1 MNNLTATEVIATALH
16 GVVMRGWRRT
26 ALAVAIAI
34 VVPGLAAAAVER
46 RQFTAPAGYLVVEV
60 LDDDLVHFEASAVGS
75 PPSLAQPLFASPMV
89 LKRDYSGPSS
99 LVDGGQTLETPAIR
113 LVVDGGSLCV
123 RVEDRTRSNAHLTTV
138 CPVEMDRPF
147 KGLDL
152 DPAAMAHVYGLGQE
166 FKAVGGSDCRF
177 VQTSADGDWVA
188 HGVREGLVVQGLDA
202 GNGFQGLQCAAVGNV
217 QIPVLY
223 ALGTGGLNY
232 ALFMDNVYK
241 QRWDFT
247 GRPWKARMYG
257 DQLRWYVMTGPDLRD
272 LRADYLELTG
282 RPPVPPRKALGLWV
296 SEFGY
301 DNFGQIDALL
311 TGLRSRDFPVD
322 GFVLDLNWF
331 GGVVNKQNQP
341 KTHMGRLDWDED
353 QAPDLD
359 RNPYL
364 FRNPGPRIQSYAAD
378 HIGLTVIEESYL
390 ADTTDTFQQM
400 PAELSAYRRTAGACD
415 ITNQTQ
421 AVTDIA
427 GFWGRGRMIDWSDP
441 AAGAWIHDNRR
452 FPNLS
457 KRGITSHWTDL
468 GEPESFSAA
477 ACYEG
482 VETTVSGRK
491 TSHSDIHNLYNLLWN
506 QAIWDGYVA
515 EQGEANDLGVTN
527 PRPFI
532 MTRSGAAGTQRTGAA
547 MWSGDI
553 ASATESLA
561 AHFNAQMHMSFS
573 GIDYYGSDL
582 GGFRREVLPH
592 NDKQGRYRGYE
603 DELFTQWFAAGAWFD
618 VPVRPH
624 TDNEFVEATPPYDT
638 APDRVGHVRS
648 NRANLRQRYALI
660 PYYYSLAHRAHQA
673 GEPLVPPLVFYYQ
686 NDSTVRT
693 IGHEKLVGR
702 DLLVGVVARHGEYER
717 DIYLPAGRWANFHTS
732 EWVTST
738 GQWLRNVPVYRNG
751 LLTLPAFARAGAIV
765 PMMAV
770 DKDAKDAFGHR
781 KGGGAPRTELIA
793 RVYADPTPSE
803 FTLFE
808 DDGTTLRYDG
818 AGRPSYHHR
827 TTRISQQHAGPN
839 TVTVTVAAA
848 TDVNGPGPYPG
859 AETRRQSVVELVV
872 DAAQATAV
880 TLNGSPLAQHG
891 GRAAFDAAASGWV
904 NAGRNLVLAK
914 SAAMDVATAKT
925 FVFALHPASGATS
938 VNFVCDSAFT
948 APGQAVYAVGSTP
961 ELGNWDPSRA
971 IALSPSIYW
980 EYIYNPPAG
989 GAGPGPSKPVWTG
1002 VVEGLPPN
1010 PSFEWKCIRRNEDG
1024 SGGVSWQS
1032 GPNTVFSA
1040 PVVSGYAGRTYGA
1053 F

>member
-1 MNNLTATEVIATALH
+1 
-16 GVVMRGWRRT
+16 MRGWRRT
-26 ALAVAIAI
+26 ALALAIAI
-34 VVPGLAAAAVER
+34 IVPDLAAAAVER

-60 LDDDLVHFEASAVGS
+60 LDDDLVHFEASAIGS

-123 RVEDRTRSNAHLTTV
+123 RVEDRTRGNAHLTTV

-166 FKAVGGSDCRF
+166 FKAVRGSDCRV
-177 VQTSADGDWVA
+177 VQTSADGDWVV

-223 ALGTGGLNY
+223 TLGAGGLNY

-282 RPPVPPRKALGLWV
+282 RPPVPPRKAFGLWV

-353 QAPDLD
+353 QVPDLD
-359 RNPYL
+359 RNPYS
-364 FRNPGPRIQSYAAD
+364 FRNPGPRIQSYAVD

-400 PAELSAYRRTAGACD
+400 PAELSAYRRTAAGACEV
-415 ITNQTQ
+415 TNQTQ

-427 GFWGRGRMIDWSDP
+427 GFWGRGRMIDWSDS

-482 VETTVSGRK
+482 RETTVSGRK

-515 EQGEANDLGVTN
+515 KQGQANDLGVTN

-648 NRANLRQRYALI
+648 NLANLRQRYALI

-693 IGHEKLVGR
+693 IGHQKLVGR

-751 LLTLPAFARAGAIV
+751 LLTLPAFARAGAIL

-770 DKDAKDAFGHR
+770 DKDTKDAFGHR
-781 KGGGAPRTELIA
+781 KGGAAPRTELIA
-793 RVYADPTPSE
+793 RVYADSTPSE

-859 AETRRQSVVELVV
+859 AETSRQNVVELVV

-891 GRAAFDAAASGWV
+891 GRGAFDAAASGWV

-971 IALSPSIYW
+971 IALSPSSYW